1 MEKRINKTLPNLQVL
16 RVCEYFRF
24 ALLLDST
31 GDDDVYIIVRM
42 VAPTAPHLNVDGS
55 PVPEKKWKHFV
66 PIAIKACAKLD
77 FAVQLFDKLCS
88 SDGEPLPL
96 F

>member
-1 MEKRINKTLPNLQVL
+1 MEKRINKTLPSLQVL
-16 RVCEYFRF
+16 RVCEFFRF

-42 VAPTAPHLNVDGS
+42 VAPTVPSLNVDGVAF
-55 PVPEKKWKHFV
+55 PDKKWKHFV
-66 PIAIKACAKLD
+66 PIAIKACAKFD
-77 FAVQLFDKLCS
+77 FAVELFDKLCS

>member
-1 MEKRINKTLPNLQVL
+1 MEKRINKTLPNLQVF

-31 GDDDVYIIVRM
+31 GGDDVYIIVRM
-42 VAPTAPHLNVDGS
+42 VAPTAPHLNVDGLAFS
-55 PVPEKKWKHFV
+55 EKKWKHFV
-66 PIAIKACAKLD
+66 PIAIKACAKFD
-77 FAVQLFDKLCS
+77 FALELFNNLCS